1 MKPEF
6 REFEETAKVCFRNN
20 FSMCW
25 WCFVKL
31 FLHDLQRF
39 FVANVLVVQ
48 YACLVSLHWVYIY
61 LSPGCVAVPLVYAPY
76 KCAIPRDSACSRIL
90 SLTQQKRL
98 TSIELFIE
106 YTELGSSLSLSSY
119 SF

>member
-1 MKPEF
+1 MEVEQTNDKSGSP
-6 REFEETAKVCFRNN
+6 RIAIVPIRKL
-20 FSMCW
+20 
-25 WCFVKL
+25 L
-31 FLHDLQRF
+31 FLGK
-39 FVANVLVVQ
+39 
-48 YACLVSLHWVYIY
+48 VYII
-61 LSPGCVAVPLVYAPY
+61 LLPGCVAVPLIYAPY
-76 KCAIPRDSACSRIL
+76 KRAIPRDSACSGSV